1 MILDHFISKAKYK
14 DANIGIC
21 LDDTDYHTNKIF
33 YAAVKFFQEFKSF
46 LLRLHVF
53 GPKNSIDLVL
63 NNPSFEK
70 YKSHFVLIESNN
82 PAQDVFEH
90 LRNFKI
96 NAIVRGSISASKF
109 LNVLKNSLGV
119 SEINRLALME
129 TLNGAQFFFGPVGID
144 EANTIETKKEFIMNA
159 IAQMESIKIKPK
171 ISVLSGGR
179 TGDLGRDENV
189 DKTIHDAMEIVE
201 IFQKETP
208 IIEISHSEILIENAI
223 KGNFNLIIAPDGI
236 SGNLIYRTLVHLGGG
251 HAYGAIYMNI
261 DKTIIDTSRV
271 GNMDEIYGA
280 LILALA
286 LVSEF

>member
-1 MILDHFISKAKYK
+1 MILDHYISKAKFK

-33 YAAVKFFQEFKSF
+33 YAAVKFFQEFKS
-46 LLRLHVF
+46 LLLKVHVF
-53 GPKNSIDLVL
+53 GPKISIDLIK
-63 NNPSFEK
+63 NNPSFKK
-70 YKSHFVLIESNN
+70 YESHFVLIESND
-82 PAQDVFEH
+82 PARDIFDH
-90 LRNFKI
+90 LKNFKI
-96 NAIVRGSISASKF
+96 NAIVRGSIGASKF
-109 LNVLKNSLGV
+109 LNVLKNSLEI
-119 SEINRLALME
+119 SEINRLALLE
-129 TLNGAQFFFGPVGID
+129 TFNGAQFFFGPVGID
-144 EANTIETKKEFIMNA
+144 EANTFETKKKFITNT
-159 IAQMESIKIKPK
+159 IAQLESIKIKPK

-179 TGDLGRDENV
+179 TGDIGRDANV
-189 DKTIHDAMEIVE
+189 DDTINNAIKIVDHVQNE
-201 IFQKETP
+201 VPEVK
-208 IIEISHSEILIENAI
+208 ISHDEILIENAI
-223 KGNFNLIIAPDGI
+223 KNNSNLIIAPDGI